1 MNLADLT
8 QLSVAGIAI
17 VTLGYGLRMFLKH
30 LSKRDEQLHNL
41 VENHLNRNTESNDK
55 LRETF
60 HELHIYLKGKN
71 GSR

>member
-17 VTLGYGLRMFLKH
+17 VTLGYGLRMFFKH
-30 LSKRDEQLHNL
+30 LAKRDEQLYNL
-41 VENHLNRNTESNDK
+41 FENHLNRNTESNDK

-60 HELHIYLKGKN
+60 HELHIYLKGRN
-71 GSR
+71 GNH